1 MNKETAK
8 NPIVVKGKSHDSW
21 ESMNKSEASINTN
34 DETRGSWES
43 KNKSE
48 ALSNFED
55 KTHKFRKSKH
65 EHLTTATS
73 ECLIKPKES
82 IGLANQLFWKGLD
95 SDSLTRVVGFDTD
108 SGQESEQIDS
118 KGWFV
123 QSVCLHKPCQ

>member
-1 MNKETAK
+1 
-8 NPIVVKGKSHDSW
+8 
-21 ESMNKSEASINTN
+21 MNKSEASINTN

-43 KNKSE
+43 ENKSE
-48 ALSNFED
+48 ALSDFED

-73 ECLIKPKES
+73 ECLIRPKES
-82 IGLANQLFWKGLD
+82 IGLANQSLWKDLD